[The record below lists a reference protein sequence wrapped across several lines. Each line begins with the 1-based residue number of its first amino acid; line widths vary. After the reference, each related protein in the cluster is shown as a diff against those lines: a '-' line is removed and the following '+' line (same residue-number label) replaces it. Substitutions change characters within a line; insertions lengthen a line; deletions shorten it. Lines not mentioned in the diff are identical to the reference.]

1 MKVVVQLVVV
11 FFLGVALN
19 ASNPSKAEFVEFA
32 AVQVKK
38 KYPNLNFQESA
49 GGSGIER
56 ILAGFGNMMV
66 TNYLN
71 EYTTRKD
78 YIVFSIYEL
87 DMRVARDFGI
97 QANNMKVLGVV
108 GQFVP
113 LSGVSD

>member
-1 MKVVVQLVVV
+1 MKVIVQLLVV
-11 FFLGVALN
+11 FILGVSLN
-19 ASNPSKAEFVEFA
+19 ASNPSKADFVEFA

-38 KYPNLNFQESA
+38 KYPNLNFQETA
-49 GGSGIER
+49 GGSGLER

-71 EYTTRKD
+71 EYTERKD
-78 YIVFSIYEL
+78 YFVFSIYEL

-113 LSGVSD
+113 LSGVGQ

>member
-1 MKVVVQLVVV
+1 
-11 FFLGVALN
+11 
-19 ASNPSKAEFVEFA
+19 
-32 AVQVKK
+32 
-38 KYPNLNFQESA
+38 
-49 GGSGIER
+49 
-56 ILAGFGNMMV
+56 MMV

-78 YIVFSIYEL
+78 YIVFSIFEL

-113 LSGVSD
+113 LSGVGQ

>member
-1 MKVVVQLVVV
+1 MKVIVQLVVV

-19 ASNPSKAEFVEFA
+19 AFNPSKADFVEFA

-49 GGSGIER
+49 AGSGIER

-87 DMRVARDFGI
+87 DMRFARDFGI

-113 LSGVSD
+113 LSGVGN